1 MAQRV
6 DALFGHSVCCSVH
19 QVEATDRDT
28 DRRNN
33 ISYSLQGYG
42 TEPPNQYFH
51 IHPVTGQLFVI
62 KPLDRDAPNGRANY
76 QFTVVAKDEPSQPWQ
91 FGYATVEVLPADI
104 NDNKPTFDPT
114 KLQGSVDEH
123 SKPGKRFIGHA
134 FKVIV
139 YVEYRILLLQ
149 KYSRKC

>member
-1 MAQRV
+1 MEQRV
-6 DALFGHSVCCSVH
+6 EALCGHRVCCSVN

-134 FKVIV
+134 LKVIV
-139 YVEYRILLLQ
+139 YIQYRILLLQ
-149 KYSRKC
+149 KYSRR